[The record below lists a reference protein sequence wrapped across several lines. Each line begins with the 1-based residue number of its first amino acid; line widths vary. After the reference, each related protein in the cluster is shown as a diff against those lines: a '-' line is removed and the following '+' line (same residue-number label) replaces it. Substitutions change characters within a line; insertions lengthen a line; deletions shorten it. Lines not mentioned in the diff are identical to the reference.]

1 MGMVRFWSIV
11 NRFLHCDIIDCF
23 VIEDQ
28 CFACRDGRADGA
40 ATLYTATAVLGCGI
54 VEVEYPP
61 HWHLKVAEVCCLRY
75 AYLHRFGRLIL
86 PSVHSDGVSVIPPP
100 HLALS
105 PVLLW
110 A

>member
-11 NRFLHCDIIDCF
+11 MRFLHCDIIDCF

-40 ATLYTATAVLGCGI
+40 ATLYTATAVLGGGI

-61 HWHLKVAEVCCLRY
+61 L
-75 AYLHRFGRLIL
+75 
-86 PSVHSDGVSVIPPP
+86 
-100 HLALS
+100 LAPQGS
-105 PVLLW
+105 RGVLL
-110 A
+110 AVCVSS